1 MTMKTLA
8 ALTLATGLTMLGL
21 LASAPSLAAT
31 RAELDASA
39 NRALEHF
46 YTLGSMNKELTGK
59 AAGILIFPTVTKAG
73 AGVAGEYGEGV
84 LRVKGKTIDYY
95 RVTSAS
101 VGVTLGV
108 GSHSEMIMFMTQE
121 ALDRFTKSS
130 GWSVGADAAV
140 AVVTQGAGDEYDSA
154 TLGKPILGFV
164 FSQKG
169 LIGDLSFEGAKITK
183 KTY

>member
-1 MTMKTLA
+1 MKLKTLTA
-8 ALTLATGLTMLGL
+8 ATALTILGFLAG
-21 LASAPSLAAT
+21 APSFAAT
-31 RAELDASA
+31 KAELDASA
-39 NRALEHF
+39 NKALKHF
-46 YTLGSMNKELTGK
+46 YTLGSMNKELAGK
-59 AAGILIFPTVTKAG
+59 AAGILIFPSVTKAG

-84 LRVKGKTIDYY
+84 LHVKGKTVNYY
-95 RVTSAS
+95 SVTSAS

-108 GSHSEMIMFMTQE
+108 GTHSEMIMFMTQE
-121 ALDRFTKSS
+121 ALDKFTKSD

-140 AVVTQGAGDEYDSA
+140 AVVTQGAGGEYDSA

-183 KTY
+183 IKTKD